1 MGSHHRHDTFRNRNR
16 QPPESSWQ
24 ARIKHLFATLPSCE
38 LDQVFGLP
46 LREGLIHPDELEA
59 EAGLLLQALLEI
71 GQATNMPLERLLAQ
85 IKKASPSI
93 SRRATVQ
100 RVLSAGML
108 TQLMNHHLQRGGIDS
123 RLGHRQSAPH
133 RPFRVPPTMTH
144 IRRLAAEF
152 TQFTAVSVGRFRRE
166 LAAVCGPWAGC
177 GLGAL

>member
-1 MGSHHRHDTFRNRNR
+1 
-16 QPPESSWQ
+16 
-24 ARIKHLFATLPSCE
+24 

-123 RLGHRQSAPH
+123 RLGHRQSAPSSISGPAH
-133 RPFRVPPTMTH
+133 YDTHTSSCSRVYPVYGGFSRT
-144 IRRLAAEF
+144 
-152 TQFTAVSVGRFRRE
+152 VSS
-166 LAAVCGPWAGC
+166 
-177 GLGAL
+177 